1 MCVKKYGR
9 DAGSRAVI
17 TAVEKD
23 GSVRI
28 MTAIRPKERKCNPA
42 HLEFLNEVI
51 DTKDKEL
58 VIKTL
63 GIQAKKQYA
72 PKETK
77 QPAKPAKRPA

>member
-28 MTAIRPKERKCNPA
+28 ISTDRPKERKCNPS
-42 HLEFLNEVI
+42 HLEFLNEVV
-51 DTKDKEL
+51 DTKDKEHL
-58 VIKTL
+58 FKTL
-63 GIQAKKQYA
+63 GIQEKKPHVA
-72 PKETK
+72 PKDTK
-77 QPAKPAKRPA
+77 QDKKRA